1 LQLVAH
7 TRRRIEKNRKVERDI
22 RGAEKRHVL
31 LNAIL
36 EDGEISR
43 GQAEDELLCRIGD
56 DDVEREKGSSGYAT
70 LFFRLHS
77 LLDGGRMTRRALLA
91 VGLGVLFGSTQ
102 KTWAHH
108 STAMYDMANPVTVK
122 GTVKR
127 FEWTN
132 PHAFIFLDVK
142 DDKTGS
148 VEWEIELM
156 SLNHLRSYG
165 WVRNT
170 VKVGDV
176 IAATGG
182 AARSGAPS
190 MIAGV
195 VELPDG
201 RKIRS

>member
-1 LQLVAH
+1 
-7 TRRRIEKNRKVERDI
+7 
-22 RGAEKRHVL
+22 
-31 LNAIL
+31 
-36 EDGEISR
+36 
-43 GQAEDELLCRIGD
+43 
-56 DDVEREKGSSGYAT
+56 
-70 LFFRLHS
+70 
-77 LLDGGRMTRRALLA
+77 MTRRALLT

-127 FEWTN
+127 VEWTN

-165 WVRNT
+165 WMRTT
-170 VKVGDV
+170 VKEGDV
-176 IAATGG
+176 ISCTGG
-182 AARSGAPS
+182 AAKSGAPS
-190 MIAGV
+190 MISAV
-195 VELPDG
+195 IELPDG

>member
-1 LQLVAH
+1 MD
-7 TRRRIEKNRKVERDI
+7 RRTFLT
-22 RGAEKRHVL
+22 A
-31 LNAIL
+31 
-36 EDGEISR
+36 
-43 GQAEDELLCRIGD
+43 
-56 DDVEREKGSSGYAT
+56 
-70 LFFRLHS
+70 
-77 LLDGGRMTRRALLA
+77 
-91 VGLGVLFGSTQ
+91 GLGVLVSSGIAQ
-102 KTWAHH
+102 AHH

-132 PHAFIFLDVK
+132 PHAFIFLEVK
-142 DDKTGS
+142 DDKGGTT
-148 VEWEIELM
+148 EWEIELM